1 MSVEQIDQ
9 LFHSALNSNT
19 LLKRLKKEQSGC
31 RDADVGPIRLRG
43 QDINRDQFTVISQC
57 PKALA
62 GKFRSIT
69 PECEYSCKQ
78 KPKAVPTHPAR

>member
-1 MSVEQIDQ
+1 
-9 LFHSALNSNT
+9 
-19 LLKRLKKEQSGC
+19 
-31 RDADVGPIRLRG
+31 
-43 QDINRDQFTVISQC
+43 VISQC